1 MERLLCIVIGYFF
14 GLIQTGYIYGR
25 LNNIDI
31 REYGSGN
38 LGTTNALRVLGKKA
52 GVITYIGDCLK
63 AIIAGLVV
71 RLIFGESHEYMIKVL
86 ILYAGLGTVLGHNF
100 PFYLNFKGGK
110 GIAATSGMIL
120 SFDLRLALLGFI
132 TFTSVG
138 LISKYVSLASLS
150 LMVGFL
156 IELIIV
162 GQILG
167 YNVDPIYLKEI
178 YALGAILT
186 GLAFYKH
193 KDNIKRLLNGTENKF
208 GKKTDK

>member
-1 MERLLCIVIGYFF
+1 MERLICIVIGYFF

-25 LNNIDI
+25 LNHIDI

-52 GVITYIGDCLK
+52 GIITYIGDCLK
-63 AIIAGLVV
+63 AVIAGLVV
-71 RLIFGESHEYMIKVL
+71 RLIFSESHEEMIKVL

-132 TFTSVG
+132 TFTTVA
-138 LISKYVSLASLS
+138 LVSKYVSLASLAM
-150 LMVGFL
+150 MVGFL
-156 IELIIV
+156 IESIII
-162 GQILG
+162 GQMLG
-167 YNVDPIYLKEI
+167 YGVEPVYLKEI
-178 YALGAILT
+178 YILGVILT

-193 KDNIKRLLNGTENKF
+193 KDNIKRLANGTENKF
-208 GKKTDK
+208 GKQKDK